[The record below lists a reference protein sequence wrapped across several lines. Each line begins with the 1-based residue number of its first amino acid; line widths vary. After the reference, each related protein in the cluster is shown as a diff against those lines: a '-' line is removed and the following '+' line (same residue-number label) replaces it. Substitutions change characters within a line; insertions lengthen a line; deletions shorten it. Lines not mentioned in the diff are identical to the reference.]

1 MPSTIEQIHRELKD
15 QGLTVLAINLGEE
28 RDMLAAWVKSRNVT
42 STVLLEPTGAVAK
55 SYGIGYTPTV
65 FLVDREGRLV
75 GKAIGTRQWTG
86 EQGRALLRVLLAR

>member
-28 RDMLAAWVKSRNVT
+28 RDMLAAWVKSRSVT

-55 SYGIGYTPTV
+55 SYGIAYTPTV
-65 FLVDREGRLV
+65 FLIDRHGKLV
-75 GKAIGTRQWTG
+75 GKSIGVRQWTG
-86 EQGRALLRVLLAR
+86 DKGRALLRLLLAR